1 MPALHPLETRLAEA
15 WPPEDWQ
22 DVTVLVAVSGG
33 ADSVALL
40 RALAALKTAG
50 EGRLVAAHLNHQLRP
65 AEAEADQALVVELCR
80 RLGVACE
87 VGRVRLDLARP
98 EGRDG
103 LEAAARRARY
113 QFLEA
118 TAAGLGA
125 RFVVTAH
132 TADDQAETIL
142 HRILRGTGIG
152 GLAGMARARPLG
164 PATLIRPLLAF
175 RRQELRAYLGDL
187 GQPYREDSSN
197 QDTAFTRNRIRHELL
212 PWLAE
217 EFNAG
222 VVDALLRLGSL
233 AGEVQAVIDS
243 RSDELADRCVCQE
256 RPHAIRIDAAAL
268 AAEPPYLVREVLML
282 VWRRQGWP
290 MQAMGFAQWELLER
304 MLAACGQSESELPAK
319 QVFPGGVLAE
329 ATDAGLRLTRAASE

>member
-118 TAAGLGA
+118 TAAGLGHA
-125 RFVVTAH
+125 SSSPRIRPTTKPKRSCTASC
-132 TADDQAETIL
+132 A
-142 HRILRGTGIG
+142 
-152 GLAGMARARPLG
+152 ARASAAWPAWPG
-164 PATLIRPLLAF
+164 PAAGPRHADPPPAGVSPPGIAGVF
-175 RRQELRAYLGDL
+175 LGDL
-187 GQPYREDSSN
+187 GNPIAKTPATRTRPSRGIASATSCCHGWPRSS
-197 QDTAFTRNRIRHELL
+197 TPA
-212 PWLAE
+212 WLMPSC
-217 EFNAG
+217 G
-222 VVDALLRLGSL
+222 WGSL

-282 VWRRQGWP
+282 VWRRQGGRCRRWV
-290 MQAMGFAQWELLER
+290 
-304 MLAACGQSESELPAK
+304 LPNGNFGA
-319 QVFPGGVLAE
+319 
-329 ATDAGLRLTRAASE
+329 DAGRLRAIRVRIAREAGLSRRRAGRGH